1 MINKESK
8 TCLCELINLCSEF
21 CHLDFQSRNKGSMD
35 LKFCSSCFFYI
46 VLNLA
51 ERESDGTE
59 KFYNIVSFKIF

>member
-1 MINKESK
+1 
-8 TCLCELINLCSEF
+8 
-21 CHLDFQSRNKGSMD
+21 MD

-51 ERESDGTE
+51 ESESDGTE

>member
-1 MINKESK
+1 
-8 TCLCELINLCSEF
+8 
-21 CHLDFQSRNKGSMD
+21 MD